1 MGGLLLQEIG
11 LVSDLQGQVIA
22 IGNWEFTILEADART
37 IHLIRA
43 VRQ

>member
-1 MGGLLLQEIG
+1 
-11 LVSDLQGQVIA
+11 V